1 MAVVLN
7 GEISGFKKAMATAKK
22 EMRDVVKVGESMKDV
37 GKSLSMYVTA
47 PLALMGGVAV
57 AAWDKQA
64 KAMAQVENG
73 LRSTGGA
80 AKLTMAELTKAASDL
95 QSKTLF
101 GDEEILQG
109 ATTQL
114 LTFTN
119 IAGEQF
125 LRTQEAALD
134 LATKLDGDLKSASI
148 QLGKALNDP
157 VANLSALSR
166 SGIQF
171 SEDQKKVINSLAKTG
186 RLAEAQTIILDE
198 LEKQYGG
205 TAAAAAAA
213 GTGGLKQLQNTLGD
227 ILEEFGAIIYEGIK
241 PLVEWL
247 KNLAASFQGLSAGT
261 KKTIVIIAA
270 LVAAIGPL
278 LAVFGAILTSLP
290 FMVAGFGLF
299 AKAAAAAWAAVL
311 GPIGLVIAGL
321 AAVGV
326 AVYAI
331 SKAFPSVATK
341 AKEATQALEE
351 QRKTVSDLES
361 SVRPLVARY
370 EELKSKSK
378 LSQQEQA
385 ELEEIVRKI
394 AKAVPGATTEVDKY
408 GRAIDISTGKVTEF
422 VKKNKEMEQAL
433 REKALAAK
441 TRELEEY
448 QKKLD
453 HLEKRASKGTS
464 IQINAKTGTGS
475 IGKMSNAEKAKLGEE
490 TDALR
495 AKIAQLAEE
504 RRKLFLEGQ
513 AGMGPF
519 IDPKKVEED
528 AAKTIGIIQGLQDKL
543 KALQEKKPTL
553 TDEGELAATNRQIK
567 SIQEQIKHY
576 EELGISQSKV
586 GEILKGLNTDF
597 DNATNR
603 FAVFGDSFD
612 VVGTKSKALESA
624 INSLLENGIKPQ
636 SSLIQGLKAELDSLG
651 NMDMELLP
659 VPKIEEWRKSFEA
672 VMTATSASVSS
683 SVTSI
688 AKSFEAIPV
697 ALKETSAEMRAFL
710 EQQAKDALVYE
721 EIIAGNFGGVGAAI
735 DTLMDKMAS
744 AMERLQAQGAII
756 ADFVTTAFSAVGQGL
771 GDMFMGLSSG
781 VDVLHNIGKSLLAA
795 VADFAKKFGEKLVLI
810 GIGENLLLPGSGLP
824 KILAGAAL
832 IAAAGIGSALAG
844 GKGAKASP
852 STGGSSYQAPR
863 PNRDVLKGLNST
875 GDNTVRFRIEGKD
888 LVAIQEKHSAFT
900 KRFGG

>member
-1 MAVVLN
+1 MSTSVLASMAVVLN
-7 GEISGFKKAMATAKK
+7 GEISGFKRAMAQAKK
-22 EMRDVVKVGESMKDV
+22 EMRDVVKAGEQMKDI
-37 GKSLSMYVTA
+37 GKSMSMYVTA

-73 LRSTGGA
+73 LRSTGGT

-95 QSKTLF
+95 QNKTLF

-125 LRTQEAALD
+125 LRTQTAAAD

-186 RLAEAQTIILDE
+186 RLAEAQTLILDE

-205 TAAAAAAA
+205 TAEAAAAA
-213 GTGGLKQLQNTLGD
+213 GMGGLTQLKNTMGD
-227 ILEEFGAIIYEGIK
+227 IMEEFGAIIYEGIK
-241 PLVEWL
+241 PLINWL

-261 KKTIVIIAA
+261 KKTIVIIAG

-278 LAVFGAILTSLP
+278 LLVFGTILTSLP
-290 FMVAGFGLF
+290 FMVAGFALF

-341 AKEATQALEE
+341 AKEATQALEA
-351 QRKTVSDLES
+351 QKKTVSDLES
-361 SVRPLVARY
+361 TVKPLVARY

-385 ELEEIVRKI
+385 ELESIVKKI
-394 AKAVPGATTEVDKY
+394 AQAVPGATTEVDKY

-433 REKALAAK
+433 REKALQAK
-441 TRELEEY
+441 TREIEEY

-453 HLEKRASKGTS
+453 HLEKRAAKGTS

-475 IGKMSNAEKAKLGEE
+475 VGKMSNAEKAKLGEE

-495 AKIAQLAEE
+495 AKIAALADE
-504 RRKLFLEGQ
+504 RRKLFQEGQ
-513 AGMGPF
+513 AGMGPI
-519 IDPKKVEED
+519 IDPKKEEAA
-528 AAKTIGIIQGLQDKL
+528 AAKTVGIIEGLKAKL
-543 KALQEKKPTL
+543 SALQEKQPTL
-553 TDEGELAATNRQIK
+553 TNSSDIAATNQQIK
-567 SIQEQIKHY
+567 ALQEQIKHY
-576 EELGISQSKV
+576 EQLGTSQNKTA
-586 GEILKGLNTDF
+586 EILKNLQSEFN
-597 DNATNR
+597 NATSQ
-603 FAVFGDSFD
+603 FAVFGEGFD
-612 VVGTKSKALESA
+612 VVGAKSKALEST
-624 INSLLENGIKPQ
+624 ITSLLANGIKPQ
-636 SSLIQGLKAELDSLG
+636 SALIQGLKKEFDGFNNVSLDKLSNTFEQFAERAGTAFDKVTVKVSGVKVAVSEGVAQMSSTLTEFAEQAAPIVKGALVDSL
-651 NMDMELLP
+651 
-659 VPKIEEWRKSFEA
+659 SA
-672 VMTATSASVSS
+672 VA
-683 SVTSI
+683 
-688 AKSFEAIPV
+688 
-697 ALKETSAEMRAFL
+697 
-710 EQQAKDALVYE
+710 
-721 EIIAGNFGGVGAAI
+721 EIIGMAAAGAK
-735 DTLMDKMAS
+735 LS
-744 AMERLQAQGAII
+744 
-756 ADFVTTAFSAVGQGL
+756 VGQMANMIL
-771 GDMFMGLSSG
+771 MPLADMA
-781 VDVLHNIGKSLLAA
+781 VQVGKIA
-795 VADFAKKFGEKLVLI
+795 I
-810 GIGENLLLPGSGLP
+810 GIGIGIEGIKKALMSLNP
-824 KILAGAAL
+824 AAA
-832 IAAAGIGSALAG
+832 IAAGVALVALGSFAKTALSNAAG
-844 GKGAKASP
+844 GAKAATSV
-852 STGGSSYQAPR
+852 SGGSYTPPT
-863 PNRDVLKGLNST
+863 PNYNSSASQKGPNELK
-875 GDNTVRFRIEGKD
+875 FRIEGPD
-888 LVAIQEKHSAFT
+888 LVAIVDKANYKTQ
-900 KRFGG
+900 RLRG